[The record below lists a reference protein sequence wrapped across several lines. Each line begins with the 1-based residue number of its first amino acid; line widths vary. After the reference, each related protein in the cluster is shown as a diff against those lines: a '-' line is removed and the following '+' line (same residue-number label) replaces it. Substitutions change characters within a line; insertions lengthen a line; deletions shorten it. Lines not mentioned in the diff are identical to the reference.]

1 MLRGVLLDIAGFKGV
16 DHVDPHY
23 GVTAQDIEECAAW
36 EGVELRKN
44 DAVMI
49 RLGERWSEL
58 DNCPG
63 AGMTVESCRFLIEGH
78 GAVLLGDD
86 MLAFEQSKADG
97 SMSWPN
103 HPHPVHHYCLTQQA
117 VHFIETV
124 QLDELAKDKVYEF
137 CFMLATNKMRGGTGM
152 FARPIAIV

>member
-1 MLRGVLLDIAGFKGV
+1 MMLRGVLLDIAGFKGV

-23 GVTAQDIEECAAW
+23 GVTAQDIEKCAAW

-58 DNCPG
+58 DNCPR

-97 SMSWPN
+97 SMS
-103 HPHPVHHYCLTQQA
+103 
-117 VHFIETV
+117 
-124 QLDELAKDKVYEF
+124 
-137 CFMLATNKMRGGTGM
+137 
-152 FARPIAIV
+152 